1 MTQTTIEKAIARG
14 FRFTH
19 DRMLDT
25 GWTPGPGQRYADAPK
40 VECEVTKVTPTT
52 VYYRADSGGFFCLD
66 RADFEKRFVDA

>member
-1 MTQTTIEKAIARG
+1 
-14 FRFTH
+14 
-19 DRMLDT
+19 MLDT